1 MPRRRG
7 PAVEEVLG
15 EVAGRQLAA
24 TRVEQHQDLP
34 ARRVAEG
41 SEDVVFG
48 LAAGRVDFNCLFDT
62 LIISITAKKDETGLP
77 GLRFGVENM
86 AA

>member
-1 MPRRRG
+1 
-7 PAVEEVLG
+7 
-15 EVAGRQLAA
+15 
-24 TRVEQHQDLP
+24 
-34 ARRVAEG
+34 VAEG

-62 LIISITAKKDETGLP
+62 LIISITAKKDQPGLP